1 MKPITGGEFLIRKT
15 LSSEIFIP
23 EEWNEEQRMMKQMC
37 DDFVTNEITPILDR
51 LDNLE
56 EGLMQSVLAWNFRA

>member
-23 EEWNEEQRMMKQMC
+23 EEWNEEQKMIAQTC
-37 DDFVTNEITPILDR
+37 LDFIETEIK
-51 LDNLE
+51 
-56 EGLMQSVLAWNFRA
+56 G